1 MSNEAQSILFLCV
14 ANSARSQMAEG
25 LARMIFGDRVPV
37 MSAGSEPS
45 KVNPYA
51 VEVMRE
57 LGLDLA
63 AHRSKSVQTIEPAT
77 VGTVITL
84 CAEEVCPA
92 FLGKARRL
100 HWPIPDPASKDPSIP
115 REEMLTRFR
124 TARDT
129 IRGML
134 ERFAAEELLVG
145 DVTIRPARAEDLAAV
160 RQLVVAAGLPDAG
173 IADHFPGGYAVFH
186 EGETLIGTA
195 GLEVHGESGLLR
207 SVAIAPSH
215 RGMGLGRKLAE
226 DRLRTARARGLSR
239 VYLLTTTTP
248 EFFRHL
254 GFERVARESAPT
266 SLQRS
271 SEFATLCP
279 ASAICMVMRLG

>member
-1 MSNEAQSILFLCV
+1 M
-14 ANSARSQMAEG
+14 
-25 LARMIFGDRVPV
+25 
-37 MSAGSEPS
+37 
-45 KVNPYA
+45 
-51 VEVMRE
+51 
-57 LGLDLA
+57 
-63 AHRSKSVQTIEPAT
+63 
-77 VGTVITL
+77 
-84 CAEEVCPA
+84 
-92 FLGKARRL
+92 
-100 HWPIPDPASKDPSIP
+100 
-115 REEMLTRFR
+115 RFR

-145 DVTIRPARAEDLAAV
+145 GVTIRPARAEDLAAV

-173 IADHFPGGYAVFH
+173 IADHFPGGYVVFH

-215 RGMGLGRKLAE
+215 RGMGLGPKLAE
-226 DRLRTARARGLSR
+226 DRLRTARARGLTS
-239 VYLLTTTTP
+239 VYLLTTTAP

-266 SLQRS
+266 SLQSS

-279 ASAICMVMRLG
+279 ASAICMVMRLR